1 MTFPTKFLFVIFAA
15 ACFLV
20 CAAPSAKAES
30 DVATETMFLTGVGRF
45 LEGDTTS
52 ALSLLEIV
60 VDRNPA
66 DADKKSFYVKVAL
79 ERVSSLAASGDYSG
93 ALAAAAD
100 TMRRAPDDKRVS
112 EIHGRLKNM
121 AAASEK
127 LAVPRDETTSKSGG
141 GATAAKPSPDG
152 KTPGA
157 RGKTILPAT
166 RPPGR
171 AAAAALPAAVTSVPK
186 ILALAAEA
194 MKKGEFA
201 RAEHLAEAA
210 LIQKPG
216 DKTATEIAKKA
227 STALARAREEFQIER
242 ERLITS
248 LMSVIADLNK
258 ENAALLRDY
267 MKMSA
272 ESAVSSAAAAAAQ
285 TSRQENKTAGRGD
298 FYVGAAAASAIALL
312 FAVFAV
318 GRFRSGGSDARRE
331 ADTSR
336 RQEPRG
342 AMAAINPDA
351 LEFLSEDDEAARAFA
366 VAQKD
371 IAAGGPSADPETF
384 EKLSGFLAS
393 TNRAVRLKAF
403 RLMLSIFPALRAF
416 RALPSAMSRDA
427 VEMASVLRMMSE
439 VNLSAIGSGETDAL
453 STALFNY
460 LDHKDVAVRIPTMK
474 ILRTITET
482 SPASQLLKNVISAR
496 LKVAAFATETIIR

>member
-1 MTFPTKFLFVIFAA
+1 MIFAA
-15 ACFLV
+15 ACLLT
-20 CAAPSAKAES
+20 CASTSVEADS
-30 DVATETMFLTGVGRF
+30 DVTTETMFLAGVGRF

-52 ALSLLEIV
+52 ALSLLGIV

-66 DADKKSFYVKVAL
+66 DTDKKSFYVKVAL
-79 ERVSSLAASGDYSG
+79 ERVSSLAASGDYRG

-127 LAVPRDETTSKSGG
+127 LAVPRDEATSEAPDKI
-141 GATAAKPSPDG
+141 AAAKPFSDG
-152 KTPGA
+152 KTPDGS
-157 RGKTILPAT
+157 GKKYLPVT
-166 RPPGR
+166 RPPR
-171 AAAAALPAAVTSVPK
+171 ASAGAVRSAAVTSVPK

-216 DKTATEIAKKA
+216 DKTAAGIAKKA
-227 STALARAREEFQIER
+227 GASLVRARENFQIER

-272 ESAVSSAAAAAAQ
+272 EFAASSAVAAAAQ
-285 TSRQENKTAGRGD
+285 TSRQVNEAPGRSD

-318 GRFRSGGSDARRE
+318 GRSRNGDSAARQE
-331 ADTSR
+331 AGNPR
-336 RQEPRG
+336 RQEPCG
-342 AMAAINPDA
+342 AMAVISPDA
-351 LEFLSEDDEAARAFA
+351 LEFLSEDDDAARAFA

-371 IAAGGPSADPETF
+371 VAAAGPSADPETF

-403 RLMLSIFPALRAF
+403 RRMLSIFPATSVF
-416 RALPSAMSRDA
+416 RTLPAAMSRDA
-427 VEMASVLRMMSE
+427 VEMASVLRMLSE
-439 VNLSAIGSGETDAL
+439 VNLSTIGPGETDAL
-453 STALFNY
+453 SSALFNY
-460 LDHKDVAVRIPTMK
+460 LDHKDVAVRIPAMK